1 MKSFALLTTL
11 VCASQVVHSYDYA
24 SRDYWDVS
32 DSTNCKGRRQS
43 PIAINSSD
51 VQDLYFYNQLTLR
64 NYDIKIPGKLKNNGH
79 TLQFDPTQG
88 PGTVGVTQPCLSCA
102 VLQGEYEFLQYHFH
116 WGATNDRGSE
126 HTIDGIQFP
135 MEMHMV
141 HINKRYNGNVA
152 NALAA
157 SDGLAVLGIMFQI
170 SYQTSPA
177 LTTLL
182 TGLDAIIAAGGDKD
196 DDYDIT
202 DAMNTDLLDYLA
214 LVGRS
219 YYHYKGSLTT
229 PTCNEV
235 VDWIVLEN
243 AIDITEAD
251 MAKFRMLLT
260 EDNAP
265 MVDNFRNPQPI
276 NNRFVKRVFN

>member
-1 MKSFALLTTL
+1 MLKICEIRLSVHVFTMK
-11 VCASQVVHSYDYA
+11 Q
-24 SRDYWDVS
+24 
-32 DSTNCKGRRQS
+32 N
-43 PIAINSSD
+43 
-51 VQDLYFYNQLTLR
+51 
-64 NYDIKIPGKLKNNGH
+64 
-79 TLQFDPTQG
+79 
-88 PGTVGVTQPCLSCA
+88 
-102 VLQGEYEFLQYHFH
+102 
-116 WGATNDRGSE
+116 
-126 HTIDGIQFP
+126 
-135 MEMHMV
+135 
-141 HINKRYNGNVA
+141 
-152 NALAA
+152 
-157 SDGLAVLGIMFQI
+157 LGIIKSSCSFFTIIFQ
-170 SYQTSPA
+170 
-177 LTTLL
+177 TLL
-182 TGLDAIIAAGGDKD
+182 TGLDAIIALGGDKD
-196 DDYDIT
+196 DFYDIT
-202 DAMNTDLLDYLA
+202 SAMDTDLLDYLA